1 MINKLH
7 NSLALAREFLEIGVI
22 NSVSKYL
29 EDAMSIVDDLV
40 IEIKNI
46 NDKLLTSQEN
56 VEKLSETL
64 SRLFYDKQQN
74 ENEIRLLKKEN
85 SRVRREYMVFKDH
98 AEKELSQARLYWH
111 AGYKSEQNARNSV
124 RLSYERE
131 CLLSEI
137 AYENKQLKEE
147 MSCVKKLAAPVKL
160 KLVHCQFSSK
170 IA

>member
-7 NSLALAREFLEIGVI
+7 NSLALAIEFLELGAT
-22 NSVSKYL
+22 NKASKHL

-40 IEIKNI
+40 IDIKSI
-46 NDKLLTSQEN
+46 NDNLLTSQEN

-64 SRLFYDKQQN
+64 SRLSHNKQQN
-74 ENEIRLLKKEN
+74 EDEIRLLKKEN
-85 SRVRREYMVFKDH
+85 SRVRREYMVCKDR
-98 AEKELSQARLYWH
+98 AEKELSQARSYWH
-111 AGYKSEQNARNSV
+111 AAYKEEQLARNSV

-131 CLLSEI
+131 CLLSNI

-147 MSCVKKLAAPVKL
+147 MSCVKKLTPTKL
-160 KLVHCQFSSK
+160 KLVPCQSSSK